1 MCGRPPSHAWNGAVC
16 LAPWCAH
23 VAGGS
28 VRGGWRAE
36 PPFGPSGRKE
46 SAARPPPSHSTHTHH
61 THNPLVQAG
70 RTVVRVDKVG
80 FEVGENDKT
89 IHRGTQQRGLAREGQ
104 RPQGHGPGHEGG
116 WESGCVDVCPCGEG
130 GKEKRAC
137 APR

>member
-1 MCGRPPSHAWNGAVC
+1 MAVHPPMPGMERYVSLPGVRTLQAGACG
-16 LAPWCAH
+16 
-23 VAGGS
+23 AGGGQSPHS
-28 VRGGWRAE
+28 VRREEKKAQHAHRHLT
-36 PPFGPSGRKE
+36 PPTP
-46 SAARPPPSHSTHTHH
+46 HH